1 LLSIAVIEKF
11 EESEG
16 RSAGEVS
23 IADLSA
29 VLKLKKDLCTAQVCF
44 LKIVIFSGITKV
56 LFISDIYVFVD
67 SLSMNLMCLTLF

>member
-1 LLSIAVIEKF
+1 LSIAVIEKF
-11 EESEG
+11 EEAEG

-44 LKIVIFSGITKV
+44 LKFVILLV
-56 LFISDIYVFVD
+56 LQNPLYI
-67 SLSMNLMCLTLF
+67 